1 MQDDFTKKRKDLA
14 LEMAQL
20 LYDIFKEQNDIIESG
35 QNNAQQNLSN

>member
-20 LYDIFKEQNDIIESG
+20 LYEIYREQNAIIKSG